1 MNLEDFLQITQPL
14 PEPMFLVSGDGIILI
29 ANPAATDL
37 LKLSDQDLC
46 GVRLDHLVSDPAD
59 NVAHYLKVCS
69 RSRELMP
76 GLLAWRT
83 RDGRIIPCRCE
94 GAALQPRSGDLAANI
109 LLRCRLQEE
118 AVPQFTLL
126 DQKIAD
132 LTKEI
137 TERKRIEAMLYE
149 QRESLRV
156 TLASI
161 GDAVISTDR
170 DGQVTFMN
178 PVAEELTGWRQE
190 EALRRPLT
198 DIFKI
203 LNEETRKPVENPVA
217 KVLQQGVIIGLA
229 NHTLLIA
236 RDGTERP
243 IDDSAAPI
251 RDSQGN
257 ILGVILI
264 FRDVTERRRAEE
276 ANLRL
281 AAIVESS
288 DDAII
293 GKTLDGIIM
302 SWNAGAERIF
312 GYSAEEVLGRH
323 ISILAPPE
331 RSDEIPKILERI
343 RSGERIDHYET
354 IRRRKD
360 GQRIRI
366 SLTVSP
372 IRDASGKIIG
382 ISKIARDITERK
394 RAEEELRKSEEQLRA
409 IFNQTTVGIAQ
420 TDLTGR
426 FLFVN
431 QRYCEIVGR
440 PTEEVLRLRMQDLTH
455 PEDLPHNLALF
466 ERMIAGGPAFVLEK
480 RYIRPDGSYVWVSSS
495 VSVVKDPQGH
505 PQYTIVV
512 VQDITDRK
520 KAEEAIKE
528 ANRRKDEFL
537 AMLAHELR
545 NPLAPISNTLKLMQ
559 LRGIQDPVL
568 KRSLDIMD
576 RQVQHLTR
584 LVDDLLDIS
593 RITQGKIT
601 LRKEPVELRT
611 LLTHAVETSRSLIET
626 HQHELLVSLPERPIY
641 VEVDPIRLEQVVV
654 NLLTNAAKY
663 TDPGG
668 RIGLICESEE
678 DQVVIRVWDT
688 GIGIP
693 SEMLD
698 QIFDLF
704 TQIDQSLA
712 RSRGGLGI
720 GLTLVRSLVE
730 MHGGS
735 VSAYSAGLD
744 QGSEFVVRLPISPKT
759 PLEQPHVISETTKRD
774 QQRLR
779 ILVVDDNIDAAV
791 TLGEMLELWG
801 HEVRV
806 VYDGLSAIE
815 TASTYQP
822 DIIILDIGLPRMN
835 GYEVA
840 RKLRQEANLSQIT
853 LVALTG
859 YGQGEDQD
867 PFREAKF
874 DYHFTKPI
882 DLAALRRILEIKSQQ
897 RESGS

>member
-1 MNLEDFLQITQPL
+1 MDSEDFLQITRPL
-14 PEPMFLVSGDGIILI
+14 PEPMFLVSGNGVILA

-37 LKLSDQDLC
+37 LKLNHQDFR
-46 GVRLDHLVSDPAD
+46 GVRLEDLVCDPAD
-59 NVAHYLKVCS
+59 KVARYLKVCS
-69 RSRELMP
+69 RSRELIP
-76 GLLAWRT
+76 GSLTWRT
-83 RDGRIIPCRCE
+83 RDGQLLPYRCE
-94 GAALQPRSGDLAANI
+94 GAVLQPRSGDTAACI
-109 LLRCRLQEE
+109 LLRCRPKEE
-118 AVPQFTLL
+118 AVHRFTLL
-126 DQKIAD
+126 DQKITD
-132 LTKEI
+132 LTREI
-137 TERKRIEAMLYE
+137 TERKRMEALLYE

-170 DGQVTFMN
+170 EGQVTFMN

-190 EALRRPLT
+190 EALRRPLK

-203 LNEETRKPVENPVA
+203 INEETRKPIEDPVA
-217 KVLQQGVIIGLA
+217 KVLQEGVIVGLA
-229 NHTLLIA
+229 NHTVLIA

-251 RDSQGN
+251 QDSQGN

-312 GYSAEEVLGRH
+312 GYSAEEVIGRH

-331 RSDEIPKILERI
+331 RVDEIPKILERI
-343 RSGERIDHYET
+343 RSGERVDHYET
-354 IRRRKD
+354 VRRRKD
-360 GQRIRI
+360 GQRIMI

-372 IRDASGKIIG
+372 IRDATGQIIG
-382 ISKIARDITERK
+382 VSKIARDITERK

-440 PTEEVLRLRMQDLTH
+440 PMEEVLNLRMQDLTH
-455 PEDLPHNLALF
+455 PDDLPDTLVLF
-466 ERMIAGGPAFVLEK
+466 ERMVAGGPTFVTEK
-480 RYIRPDGSYVWVSSS
+480 RYVRPDGSYVWVSSS
-495 VSVVKDPQGH
+495 MSVIKDPQGH
-505 PQYTIVV
+505 PQSAIGII
-512 VQDITDRK
+512 QDITDRK
-520 KAEEAIKE
+520 KAEEALQE

-545 NPLAPISNTLKLMQ
+545 NPLAPISNTLKLIQ
-559 LRGIQDPVL
+559 LRGTQDPVL

-576 RQVQHLTR
+576 RQVQHIIR

-593 RITQGKIT
+593 RITRGKIT
-601 LRKEPVELRT
+601 LRKEPVELGT
-611 LLTHAVETSRSLIET
+611 LLTHAVETSRSLVET
-626 HQHELLVSLPERPIY
+626 HRHELLVSLPERPTY
-641 VEVDPIRLEQVVV
+641 VEADPIRLEQVVV

-668 RIGLICESEE
+668 RIWLTCEPEGEE
-678 DQVVIRVWDT
+678 VVIRIRDT

-693 SEMLD
+693 PEMLG

-730 MHGGS
+730 MHGGK
-735 VSAYSAGLD
+735 VSAYSAGLG
-744 QGSEFVVRLPISPKT
+744 QGSEFTVRLPILSGMWGRT
-759 PLEQPHVISETTKRD
+759 DAETQERENHRTTRPSS
-774 QQRLR
+774 RR
-779 ILVVDDNIDAAV
+779 ILIVDDNVDAAT
-791 TLGEMLELWG
+791 TLSELLKMWG
-801 HEVRV
+801 HDVRV
-806 VYDGLSAIE
+806 VYDGLAALE
-815 TASTYQP
+815 TAPIYQP
-822 DIIILDIGLPRMN
+822 NVILLDIGLPGMN

-840 RKLRQEANLSQIT
+840 RKLRQKAGLSQTI
-853 LVALTG
+853 LIALTG
-859 YGQGEDQD
+859 YGQREDQD
-867 PFREAKF
+867 QFREVGF

-882 DLAALRRILEIKSQQ
+882 DPAALRSILDT
-897 RESGS
+897 RN

>member
-1 MNLEDFLQITQPL
+1 MNLEDFLQITQSL

-76 GLLAWRT
+76 GLLVWRT

-440 PTEEVLRLRMQDLTH
+440 PMEEVLRLRMQDLTH

-528 ANRRKDEFL
+528 ANSRKDEFL
-537 AMLAHELR
+537 AMLVHELR

-601 LRKEPVELRT
+601 LRKEPVELRI

-626 HQHELLVSLPERPIY
+626 HQHELSVSLPERPIY

-735 VSAYSAGLD
+735 VSAYSAGLN

-815 TASTYQP
+815 TASSYQP